1 MTPKSKLFFDKSI
14 SVFPGG
20 VSHNIRFYSSYP
32 IFTKE
37 SRGQMIWDED
47 NNQYVDYWMGHGALI
62 LGHSPIQVVNAVKNQ
77 IENGTIFGTANE
89 IALRLGEVVCKCV
102 PCSEQVRFC
111 TTGTE
116 ATMYGVR
123 LARAYT
129 GKRIIIKVSGGWHGY
144 NSDLLTAV
152 GPPFN
157 VESAGVEDASSKT
170 IVVPFNDLDAAK
182 KVINE
187 NRKDLACFVVEP
199 ILGGGLIPATS
210 EYLKGLRE
218 ETERVGCL
226 LFFDEVITGFRL
238 ALGGAQQF
246 YDVKPDICT
255 LGKIL
260 GGGLPASALTG
271 KKEVMALA
279 DLSMSPSKDSRAWIG
294 GGTFSANPSMAT
306 GLATLNFLVSN
317 TNKIYP
323 SIERLGK
330 LVRQGVDRAFSES
343 GIISVTT
350 GVGSLFLTH
359 FPSYE
364 RKLLRAEDLH
374 ENNKELQLKFYLS
387 LMTKGHF
394 FLPGHFGS
402 TSYSHKESNILQL
415 IESVTDILNE

>member
-1 MTPKSKLFFDKSI
+1 
-14 SVFPGG
+14 
-20 VSHNIRFYSSYP
+20 
-32 IFTKE
+32 
-37 SRGQMIWDED
+37 
-47 NNQYVDYWMGHGALI
+47 
-62 LGHSPIQVVNAVKNQ
+62 
-77 IENGTIFGTANE
+77 
-89 IALRLGEVVCKCV
+89 
-102 PCSEQVRFC
+102 
-111 TTGTE
+111 
-116 ATMYGVR
+116 MYGVR

-271 KKEVMALA
+271 KKRGHGFSRSFYVAKQGQPSL
-279 DLSMSPSKDSRAWIG
+279 DRRRYFLRKSKYGNWLSDS
-294 GGTFSANPSMAT
+294 
-306 GLATLNFLVSN
+306 
-317 TNKIYP
+317 
-323 SIERLGK
+323 
-330 LVRQGVDRAFSES
+330 
-343 GIISVTT
+343 
-350 GVGSLFLTH
+350 
-359 FPSYE
+359 
-364 RKLLRAEDLH
+364 
-374 ENNKELQLKFYLS
+374 QLSSFK
-387 LMTKGHF
+387 H
-394 FLPGHFGS
+394 
-402 TSYSHKESNILQL
+402 
-415 IESVTDILNE
+415 